1 MMWLRNGLYD
11 AKIFKSKS
19 YDLPIINVGN
29 LSFGGTGKTPM
40 IEYLI
45 RLFQDDYQLATLS
58 RGYKRKTAGY
68 LLANEHSTAQDIGD
82 EPAQF
87 LRKFKNILVAV
98 AEKRTI
104 GIENLLKLS
113 HKPNLILLDD
123 AFQHRPVAAGLNIL
137 LTTFDKPFF
146 NDYVL
151 PMGRLREFRRGYQRA
166 DLIIVTKCPPT
177 ISERERIDIINKVNP
192 TQKQAVYF
200 STITYDH
207 AIYNDSERIELST
220 LTKPKVIIA
229 GIANPKLFIAE
240 IYQDQDEVL
249 IYPDHHHFSN
259 EDLKKIEILA
269 GNKLILTTE
278 KDYMRLKNHIDN
290 SKLFYLPITTKII
303 NNEEQF
309 KQQLKQYVRENSR
322 NC

>member
-11 AKIFKSKS
+11 ANIFKSKS

-58 RGYKRKTAGY
+58 RGYKRKTTGY
-68 LLANEHSTAQDIGD
+68 LLANEQSRADDIGD

-87 LRKFKNILVAV
+87 YRKFKNILVAV

-104 GIENLLKLS
+104 GIENLLALPN
-113 HKPNLILLDD
+113 KPNIILLDD
-123 AFQHRPVAAGLNIL
+123 AFQHRQVAAGLNIL
-137 LTTFDKPFF
+137 LTTFEKPFF

-177 ISERERIDIINKVNP
+177 ISENERTDIINKINP

-200 STITYDH
+200 STISYDQ
-207 AIYNDSERIELST
+207 AIYNDSEKIELST
-220 LTKPKVIIA
+220 LNKPKVIIA

-240 IYQDQDEVL
+240 VYHDQDEVL
-249 IYPDHHHFSN
+249 IYPDHHHFSS
-259 EDLKKIEILA
+259 EDLKKIGILA
-269 GNKLILTTE
+269 EHKLILTTE

-303 NNEEQF
+303 SNEEQF